1 MQTMS
6 ISEFIN
12 KEVTLGAAPN
22 LTFFDW
28 ILHPLQTTKEHG
40 VDAIYNMIDPFLDIV
55 LVMSQPIASIILTVS
70 GLLFIIGRQDKCVK
84 WMTTTS
90 LAFVVIQ
97 LLPMLLKI
105 CLQTLVTV

>member
-12 KEVTLGAAPN
+12 KEATLGAAPN
-22 LTFFDW
+22 LTFLDW

-40 VDAIYNMIDPFLDIV
+40 VDAIYNLIDPFLDIV
-55 LVMSQPIASIILTVS
+55 LVMSQPIASIILTTA
-70 GLLFIIGRQDKCVK
+70 GLLFIVGMKGKCIK

-90 LAFVVIQ
+90 LAYVCIQ
-97 LLPMLLKI
+97 LLPMLLKAM
-105 CLQTLVTV
+105 LYSLAQY